1 MVKVLSASIMKEL
14 TWTTVEMKN
23 VEKFNKP
30 NITRDAVQILRNKE
44 GITGSCKGFPF
55 WAASTLH

>member
-1 MVKVLSASIMKEL
+1 MVKVLSTSKLKEL
-14 TWTTVEMKN
+14 TWVTVVMKN
-23 VEKFNKP
+23 VEKFKRLNS
-30 NITRDAVQILRNKE
+30 TRAAVQILRNKN